1 MSNLSLY
8 LIDTCYSCQKRL
20 LCFKESS
27 IYSCGCNQKTKPKA
41 SNQSNRKTIRVYSRK
56 YIPNNLLPSQE
67 EFFKQADDCFGY
79 SSNFN
84 QTFSVC
90 FCSACH
96 SKYER
101 IKKVKSNTTDIKT
114 TNTKQLESSLYNN
127 SSNCD
132 SELKFKLFVENEKGK
147 YYLERDHNSKKFNEP
162 KSKALCI
169 SNDNNA
175 DKDKIDKAD
184 QITKLRQKWECKIC
198 NKICYVDGNHHLE
211 LTPYQLQIGAKDI
224 VICLKIYT
232 VHSANSYSLS
242 SSPNMNNS
250 FISAIHSSK
259 TVHRFFLE
267 LEVIN
272 NESGSYT
279 QFERAFENDKILLD
293 TIKELSESDLI
304 ELGVNKM
311 GWRKKIMKLAH
322 EY

>member
-1 MSNLSLY
+1 
-8 LIDTCYSCQKRL
+8 
-20 LCFKESS
+20 
-27 IYSCGCNQKTKPKA
+27 
-41 SNQSNRKTIRVYSRK
+41 VYSQK
-56 YIPNNLLPSQE
+56 YIPNNLSPSQE

-96 SKYER
+96 GKYKH
-101 IKKVKSNTTDIKT
+101 IKKVKSNTTDIKKLNT
-114 TNTKQLESSLYNN
+114 TNTKQLKSSLYNN

-132 SELKFKLFVENEKGK
+132 SELKFKLFIKNKNGNI
-147 YYLERDHNSKKFNEP
+147 LSGRDLNSKKSNKP

-175 DKDKIDKAD
+175 DKDEMDKAD

-198 NKICYVDGNHHLE
+198 NKICYIKKNTMIN
-211 LTPYQLQIGAKDI
+211 TPPVYPIFNISYGRIVQPQFPSQSTDSNNILPYGMSYAPQPQI
-224 VICLKIYT
+224 IYYPAL
-232 VHSANSYSLS
+232 VYSANSYSLS
-242 SSPNMNNS
+242 GSPNINNS
-250 FISAIHSSK
+250 FTLAIHSSK
-259 TVHRFFLE
+259 TVHKFFLE

-279 QFERAFENDKILLD
+279 QFERAFENKKISLD

-304 ELGVNKM
+304 ELEVNKI
-311 GWRKKIMKLAH
+311 G
-322 EY
+322 